1 MSTPSESNAPS
12 QPPKLLPSAFPK
24 EDDSSTIDL
33 QPPPSLTPFFTL
45 ISDSTTSTTHH
56 PTVHYIFS
64 DDDSGLITNAALHI
78 HDELFPSHDLRS
90 PRTPRASTATTGKRE
105 KDKDRFILLTLAP
118 DAQGIESAHSMTP
131 DWQVLSA
138 SIGTA
143 PTLDDG
149 KDGSV
154 DRVEGAEGSWEKGMM
169 VKIEGVEMR
178 STDVGKGVNED
189 VGLDELVEI
198 YGRRMGELRRVV
210 EAGGGVVR

>member
-1 MSTPSESNAPS
+1 MSMPSESNAPA
-12 QPPKLLPSAFPK
+12 QPLKLLPSALPK
-24 EDDSSTIDL
+24 EDDSKTIDL

-64 DDDSGLITNAALHI
+64 DDDSSLVTDAALGI
-78 HDELFPSHDLRS
+78 HDELFPSQELRS
-90 PRTPRASTATTGKRE
+90 PRTPRASTATAGRME
-105 KDKDRFILLTLAP
+105 KDKDRFILLTLTP

-149 KDGSV
+149 KDGSM
-154 DRVEGAEGSWEKGMM
+154 DRGEEAEGSWEKGMM
-169 VKIEGVEMR
+169 VRIEGVER
-178 STDVGKGVNED
+178 RGTEVGKGLIED
-189 VGLDELVEI
+189 VGLDELVEV

-210 EAGGGVVR
+210 EAGGGVSM